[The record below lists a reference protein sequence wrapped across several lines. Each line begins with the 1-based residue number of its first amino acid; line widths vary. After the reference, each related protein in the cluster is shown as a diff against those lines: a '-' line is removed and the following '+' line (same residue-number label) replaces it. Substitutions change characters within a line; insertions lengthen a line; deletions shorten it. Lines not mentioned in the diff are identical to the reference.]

1 VGKLLAQIVAEIC
14 TRVPLSLKKLR
25 AYR

>member
-14 TRVPLSLKKLR
+14 TRVPFSLKKLR